1 MAKGKKKRQKRKPVK
16 QMAKITTGLWEQS
29 FLVANLPQFVDAR
42 MSEWDFDSDGL
53 HMRIGEWIGI
63 SGDLSQIMG
72 MMTTAQDVETMNS
85 MNSAQISSLVPYIKI
100 EKKPTKAALET
111 IPNLSPDPVE
121 IPFKSFQNAQDILTS
136 RPKYSGLVDIR
147 IMHKSK
153 FGKSANM
160 AGCEVEIKFMFDS
173 MKTFS
178 ENQTAGI
185 SFMDLIPGLDA
196 MSKSAGSSA
205 ELYQLILTIGY
216 ANPWGSS
223 DSLFSGPMGRE
234 QLDSISRSIRQ
245 YNLQSAGEHDIQ
257 IGAEGQVELS
267 IKYRPIGYARKTSG
281 LNSELREDI
290 LGPSAAPSFK
300 ALQEELQELEKE
312 LETQSGK
319 AADAHKKINKAKQD
333 LYADKRKKL
342 EEALRADK
350 AEEMKDMSPEEKEAL
365 NYQIKLQADSFASS
379 YQPPT
384 DTQDEEESDEQEV
397 LEFDG
402 DELQDIILNKIFDS
416 GSDLKQKM
424 DEFHEKFEQDISAA
438 HGELLKVQSKIKDI
452 TQKISDK
459 NKANVSEGILND
471 RYSNL
476 VRQMVEDGTM
486 RYLDI
491 SVTNQ
496 KKAVAGSK
504 GKMDAAAK
512 KFREDVLPKLIYE
525 GAKIDYKNVKTVG
538 ADGFAAEQV
547 KEISEK
553 SAQEKESGV
562 AYPKTTVNT
571 PSQVRSQP
579 PYIDGA
585 LSKNRRL
592 YYFYLGDLLDIVMQ
606 NFYNDAKK
614 TSSGAIHVTDR
625 ERESLVLGNF
635 YYVIKEGK
643 DPSKFEKATAYHM
656 GDFPIS
662 FYAFNDW
669 FVSTFVR
676 RGVNQISLSFFLN
689 SLADEFFNS
698 HPALSQVK
706 QNQVGPFLNSKLP
719 DQPFTMSYIYTESD
733 GQIPRGMDQRQLG
746 GLYDIN
752 TEFFRKMLGAQKTDS
767 NEPSKAQKYGYH
779 FFGPSPIDSQ
789 VPPVPTYTLHL
800 GSAYGFLKSVKY
812 NKKGG
817 GKAVRTMRIKE
828 GGPGSKLGLPGSYT
842 VQIEM
847 LGAPFAE
854 PFQMF
859 DLNNNVFGIQSD
871 REVLDTTLPR
881 ILKIMS
887 VEHKISNGSFTTSL
901 ECTPTGMVPR
911 KYVTAAGEVIGDFD
925 RPGVQSKSKK
935 KGKGKK
941 KPPNTSDPATVGMSM
956 AEKEAYYAQKANPVY
971 GPPLPTEDT
980 AATYK
985 ALGADPTS
993 AANTG
998 LGEIVG
1004 SGE

>member
-16 QMAKITTGLWEQS
+16 QMAKITTGLWEQA
-29 FLVANLPQFVDAR
+29 FLVANMPQFIDAR
-42 MSEWDFDSDGL
+42 LSEWDFNSDGQHL
-53 HMRIGEWIGI
+53 RIGEWIGI
-63 SGDLSQIMG
+63 SGDMSQIMG
-72 MMTTAQDVETMNS
+72 MMTTAQDVETLNS

-111 IPNLSPDPVE
+111 IPNLSPDPQE
-121 IPFKSFQNAQDILTS
+121 IPFKSFQNAQDILAS

-160 AGCEVEIKFMFDS
+160 AGCEVELKFMFDS

-196 MSKSAGSSA
+196 MAKTAGTA
-205 ELYQLILTIGY
+205 TELYQLILTIGY
-216 ANPWGSS
+216 ANPWGSA

-234 QLDSISRSIRQ
+234 QMNSIARSIRQ
-245 YNLQSAGEHDIQ
+245 YNLQNSGEHDIS
-257 IGAEGQVELS
+257 IGPEGQVELT
-267 IKYRPIGYARKTSG
+267 IKYKPTAFSRKTSG

-290 LGPSAAPSFK
+290 LGPSKAPSF
-300 ALQEELQELEKE
+300 AEIQEEIKE
-312 LETQSGK
+312 LEEELETEKGK
-319 AADAHKKINKAKQD
+319 AQDLYKNINRAKQD
-333 LYADKRKKL
+333 LYAKKRQEL
-342 EEALRADK
+342 EEILRAEKSTEGMTPEQKK
-350 AEEMKDMSPEEKEAL
+350 ALEYE
-365 NYQIKLQADSFASS
+365 IKMQADAFAQS
-379 YQPPT
+379 YNPPT
-384 DTQDEEESDEQEV
+384 DTEDEEEKVDYY
-397 LEFDG
+397 EFDG
-402 DELQDIILNKIFDS
+402 DEFQDAILNKIFDE

-424 DEFHEKFEQDISAA
+424 DEFHEKFEQDISAQ
-438 HGELLKVQSKIKDI
+438 HGDLLKSQAKIKSI
-452 TQKISDK
+452 TQQISDK

-476 VRQMVEDGTM
+476 VRQMVTDGTM

-491 SVTNQ
+491 SVENQ
-496 KKAVAGSK
+496 KKAVAGRKSQMK
-504 GKMDAAAK
+504 AAAK
-512 KFREDVLPKLIYE
+512 KFREEVLPDLIYE
-525 GAKIDYKNVKTVG
+525 GSKIDYSKIKAVG
-538 ADGFAAEQV
+538 GETFTEKAVEEVVQKS
-547 KEISEK
+547 KEEK
-553 SAQEKESGV
+553 DSAI
-562 AYPKTTVNT
+562 AYPKTTLNT
-571 PSQVRSQP
+571 PSQVKSGVA
-579 PYIDGA
+579 DLATSLGGGD
-585 LSKNRRL
+585 RRI
-592 YYFYLGDLLDIVMQ
+592 YYFYLGDLLDIVME
-606 NFYNDAKK
+606 NFYRDAKK
-614 TSSGAIHVTDR
+614 TSAGAPHLNDR
-625 ERESLVLGNF
+625 LRESLVLGNF

-676 RGVNQISLSFFLN
+676 RGINNISLSLFL
-689 SLADEFFNS
+689 SELADEFFNS
-698 HPALSQVK
+698 HPSISQVK
-706 QNQVGPFLNSKLP
+706 QNSVGPFLNPSLP
-719 DQPFTMSYIYTESD
+719 DQPFHMSYTFVESD

-817 GKAVRTMRIKE
+817 GKALRTMRIKE

-854 PFQMF
+854 PFQIF
-859 DLNNNVFGIQSD
+859 DMNNNVFGLQSD

-901 ECTPTGMVPR
+901 ECIPTGMVPR
-911 KYVTAAGEVIGDFD
+911 KYVTASGEVIGDFD
-925 RPGVQSKSKK
+925 RPGVASKSNKKKNKSKK
-935 KGKGKK
+935 KA
-941 KPPNTSDPATVGMSM
+941 PPYSDPAMAGMSVT
-956 AEKEAYYAQKANPVY
+956 EKKNYIAAKKAAD
-971 GPPLPTEDT
+971 GLL
-980 AATYK
+980 K
-985 ALGADPTS
+985 AMGIPS
-993 AANTG
+993 PFG
-998 LGEIVG
+998 KK
-1004 SGE
+1004 